1 MSDNWWENYS
11 PITSVD
17 KPGDVLICARLRLSP
32 DVDADGGSGDDSG
45 VDGGGDTTGAGSNTF
60 EITVRLP
67 DDAGFE
73 TAGMALQIQ
82 ANASQ
87 IVLHT
92 RTGAATWVTHDT
104 QPFTLSS
111 SAIATVDV
119 LLFAQGSNFVAQA
132 RNVDTGEVA
141 HLHANYNLPAGGA
154 VSLLGWRERA
164 PTFVD
169 RLVMGIPT
177 AATLPALQ

>member
-1 MSDNWWENYS
+1 MSENWWENYS
-11 PITSVD
+11 PITSLD

-32 DVDADGGSGDDSG
+32 DADIDASTDDGGAE
-45 VDGGGDTTGAGSNTF
+45 GGGDTTAAGSNTF
-60 EITVRLP
+60 EITMRLP

-92 RTGAATWVTHDT
+92 RTGSDTWITHDT
-104 QPFTLSS
+104 APFTLSS

-119 LLFAQGSNFVAQA
+119 LLFAQGSHFFAQA
-132 RNVDTGEVA
+132 RNVDTGQLVD
-141 HLHANYNLPAGGA
+141 LHAEYNLPAGGA

-169 RLVMGIPT
+169 RIVIGVPT
-177 AATLPALQ
+177 ASTLPALQ